1 MQVMTNES
9 YINRRKKIGEL
20 APFAGL
26 ILLAASAVLIIVK
39 PEWLWVTMAVVWLGF
54 IVSLTGSYLGE
65 RFVGPNAHWQRVPDA
80 LKGLSRDHWLL
91 MYQMASPYVLVEPGG
106 LTVISVKPQG
116 GRVTYED
123 GRWRHRQ
130 KLGFLRR
137 FAGQESIGRPDRY
150 ANAEADVVRDQLAKR
165 LPEGTEIPVRTVI
178 LFTQPDIELDVDAD
192 AVPVPTLRVATL
204 KRWLRKNPLRP
215 KLSAE
220 TRALLAKAL
229 LLDGEAEVE

>member
-1 MQVMTNES
+1 MQVITNES

-65 RFVGPNAHWQRVPDA
+65 RFVGPNAHWKRVPDA

-91 MYQMASPYVLVEPGG
+91 LYQLASPYVLVEPGG

-116 GRVTYED
+116 GQVTYED

-137 FAGQESIGRPDRY
+137 FAGQESIGRPHRF

-178 LFTQPDIELDVDAD
+178 LFTQPDIELNVDAD

-215 KLSAE
+215 KLPAE
-220 TRALLAKAL
+220 TRALLAKVL

>member
-1 MQVMTNES
+1 MQVITNES

-20 APFAGL
+20 AAFAGL

-65 RFVGPNAHWQRVPDA
+65 RFVGPNAHWKRVPDA
-80 LKGLSRDHWLL
+80 LKGLSRDYWLL
-91 MYQMASPYVLVEPGG
+91 MYQLPSPYVLVEPGG

-116 GRVTYED
+116 GKVTYED

-137 FAGQESIGRPDRY
+137 FAGQESIGRPGRF

-220 TRALLAKAL
+220 TRALLAKVL
-229 LLDGEAEVE
+229 LLDGETEVE

>member
-1 MQVMTNES
+1 MQVITNES

-65 RFVGPNAHWQRVPDA
+65 RFVGPNAHWKRVPDA

-91 MYQMASPYVLVEPGG
+91 MYQLPSPYVLVEPGG

-116 GRVTYED
+116 GKVTYED

-137 FAGQESIGRPDRY
+137 FAGQESIGRPGRF

-220 TRALLAKAL
+220 TRALLAEAL
-229 LLDGEAEVE
+229 QLDGEPEVE

>member
-26 ILLAASAVLIIVK
+26 ILLAASAVLIVVK
-39 PEWLWVTMAVVWLGF
+39 PEWLWVTMAVVWVGF

-65 RFVGPNAHWQRVPDA
+65 RFVGANAHWKRVPDA
-80 LKGLSRDHWLL
+80 LKGLSRDYWLL
-91 MYQMASPYVLVEPGG
+91 MYQLASPFVLVEPGG

-116 GRVTYED
+116 GQVSYED

-137 FAGQESIGRPDRY
+137 FAGQESIGRPDRF
-150 ANAEADVVRDQLAKR
+150 ASAEAEVVRDQLAKR
-165 LPEGTEIPVRTVI
+165 LPEATEIPVRAVI

-192 AVPVPTLRVATL
+192 AVPVPTVRVATL
-204 KRWLRKNPLRP
+204 KRWLRKNPLSPR
-215 KLSAE
+215 LSVEAQV
-220 TRALLAKAL
+220 LLSEAL
-229 LLDGEAEVE
+229 LLDGEAGVE

>member
-1 MQVMTNES
+1 MQVITNES

-26 ILLAASAVLIIVK
+26 ILLAASAVLIVVK
-39 PEWLWVTMAVVWLGF
+39 PEWLWVTMAVVWVGF

-65 RFVGPNAHWQRVPDA
+65 RFVGPNAHWKRVPDG
-80 LKGLSRDHWLL
+80 LKGLNRDYWLL
-91 MYQMASPYVLVEPGG
+91 MYELASPFVLVEPGG

-116 GRVTYED
+116 GQVTYED

-137 FAGQESIGRPDRY
+137 FAGQESIGRPDRF
-150 ANAEADVVRDQLAKR
+150 ASAEAEVVRDQLAKR
-165 LPEGTEIPVRTVI
+165 LPEGTKIPVRAVI
-178 LFTQPDIELDVDAD
+178 LFTQPDIELDVDVD
-192 AVPVPTLRVATL
+192 AVPVPTVRVATL

-215 KLSAE
+215 RLSVE
-220 TRALLAKAL
+220 TKALLAKAL
-229 LLDGEAEVE
+229 LLDGEAGAE

>member
-1 MQVMTNES
+1 MQVIANES

-26 ILLAASAVLIIVK
+26 ILLAVSAVLIVLK
-39 PEWLWVTMAVVWLGF
+39 PDLLWVTMAVVWVGF

-65 RFVGPNAHWQRVPDA
+65 RFVGINARHTRVPDA
-80 LKGLSRDHWLL
+80 LKGLGRDYWLL
-91 MYQMASPYVLVEPGG
+91 MYRLASPFVLVEPGG

-116 GRVTYED
+116 GHVTYED

-137 FAGQESIGRPDRY
+137 FAGQESIGRPGRY
-150 ANAEADVVRDQLAKR
+150 ASAEAEAVGAQLAKR
-165 LPEGTEIPVRTVI
+165 LPEGPEIPMRAVI
-178 LFTQPDIELDVDAD
+178 LFTQPDIELDVDVD
-192 AVPVPTLRVATL
+192 AVPVPALRVATL

-215 KLSAE
+215 RLSEEAQ
-220 TRALLAKAL
+220 ALLAEAL
-229 LLDGEAEVE
+229 QLDGEDDTE